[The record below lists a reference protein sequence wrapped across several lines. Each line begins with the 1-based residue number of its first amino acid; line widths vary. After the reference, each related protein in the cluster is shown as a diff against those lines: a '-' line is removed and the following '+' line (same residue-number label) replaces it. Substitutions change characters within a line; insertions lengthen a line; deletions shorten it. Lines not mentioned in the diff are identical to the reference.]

1 MNEFS
6 MKVSPIS
13 QGLTEGE
20 VVMCTVTNKS
30 YLFSDNKLNLI
41 TQLEDKLSLIPQWL
55 KDDIKWFALEEV
67 RLSCAIYVLY
77 DYYANTRKP
86 ELSVD
91 ENLEWLTLVNER
103 LDWIDSNAD
112 LIEYAINNYI

>member
-1 MNEFS
+1 MKDFS

-13 QGLTEGE
+13 QGLNEGE

-30 YLFSDNKLNLI
+30 YLFANKQLNVI
-41 TQLEDKLSLIPQWL
+41 TQLEDKLAMIPQWL
-55 KDDIKWFALEEV
+55 FDDVKRLALEEV
-67 RLSCAIYVLY
+67 RLSCAIYDLY

-86 ELSVD
+86 ELDVD
-91 ENLEWLTLVNER
+91 ENLEWLILVNER

-112 LIEYAINNYI
+112 LIKYAINNYY